1 MSTPHV
7 VRGVQH
13 GGTISERRGASPAV
27 VFCCGYLPRRFTLP
41 LNRGFVLCVTKY
53 SYKQV

>member
-27 VFCCGYLPRRFTLP
+27 VFCCGYLPRRFTLNAQP
-41 LNRGFVLCVTKY
+41 RVCFVRDKVFI
-53 SYKQV
+53 